1 MCVLFFVYWKGI
13 LSSLW
18 FILRR
23 TTIIVNE
30 TSEEHE
36 SSGTELILKKIEER
50 DIKRKI
56 NLSNTETQHMVEELS

>member
-1 MCVLFFVYWKGI
+1 M
-13 LSSLW
+13 
-18 FILRR
+18 
-23 TTIIVNE
+23 NE